1 MNSKFKRYSIGG
13 LLVLVGI
20 AIGALVFSSE
30 NTTEAP
36 HDHASDEAESV
47 WTCSMHPQIRQEE
60 PGGCPICGMDLIPA
74 NQVQASID
82 PDAIKMSKTAR
93 ALAKVETIVVDNSG
107 SFTNN
112 RSYSGQLVVNQDR
125 VERLSANYSGRIE
138 KLYVNDTGEQV
149 RKGQVIAEIYA
160 PELQI
165 IQDEYKLALKQN
177 NSSLLQ
183 SITRK
188 IENLELSLEDI
199 QNLNN
204 GVLQLKSPI
213 SGYVTT
219 LNMSQGENIKTDQ
232 ALLELAN
239 LSTLWAEF
247 DIYEGDLNTLNVGD
261 KLNIDIPNQ
270 PGITSPVGFISP
282 VIDEKTRSA
291 KARVVIDNPNMKLN
305 PGIFI
310 SAELE
315 ETTKMPSDTQ
325 ESGLW
330 IPASAVLWSGKRS
343 VVYQEIEDES
353 GVYYKMKEVQTGKT
367 SASAIEILSGISAG
381 DVIVSHGAF
390 SIDSEAQLADKPSMM
405 NKRRSSQAQTKSEAQ
420 LDNKSLQ
427 YYFNLKNAL
436 VNDDFENA
444 KAIATDLNDF
454 LESKS
459 ADIKKAK
466 KMKMILENVLN
477 QTSIDAFREDFIQL
491 SEEVIQMSKR
501 LEIDQKLY
509 VQYCPMAD
517 SNEGAYWLSLDES
530 IRNPYFGAS
539 MLKCGEVREVISHMG
554 APSNSPQMM
563 KD

>member
-1 MNSKFKRYSIGG
+1 MKNKTKHYSIGG
-13 LLVLVGI
+13 LLVIVGI

-30 NTTEAP
+30 NTTETP

-60 PGGCPICGMDLIPA
+60 PGDCPICGMDLIPA

-93 ALAKVETIVVDNSG
+93 ALAKVKTIVVDNLG
-107 SFTNN
+107 SITNN

-138 KLYVNDTGEQV
+138 KLYINDTGEQV
-149 RKGQVIAEIYA
+149 RKGQAIAEIYA

-183 SITRK
+183 SITKK
-188 IENLELSLEDI
+188 IENFELSLADI
-199 QNLNN
+199 QNMNK
-204 GVLQLKSPI
+204 GVLQFKSSV

-219 LNMSQGENIKTDQ
+219 LNVRQGENIKTDQ

-239 LSTLWAEF
+239 LSTLWAHF
-247 DIYEGDLNTLNVGD
+247 DIYESDLNTLNVGD
-261 KLNIDIPNQ
+261 KLSIDIPNR
-270 PGITSPVGFISP
+270 PGITGRISFISP
-282 VIDEKTRSA
+282 VLDENTRSA
-291 KARVVIDNPNMKLN
+291 IARVLIDNPNMKLK
-305 PGIFI
+305 PGVFI
-310 SAELE
+310 SAQLE
-315 ETTKMPSDTQ
+315 DRSKMPSDTQ

-330 IPASAVLWSGKRS
+330 IPKSAVLWSGKRS

-353 GVYYKMKEVQTGKT
+353 GVYYKMKEVRTGKT
-367 SASAIEILSGISAG
+367 TTEAIEVLSGISAG

-405 NKRRSSQAQTKSEAQ
+405 NKRETFLAKSEVQ
-420 LDNKSLQ
+420 LDNKFLQ
-427 YYFNLKNAL
+427 HYFDLKNAL
-436 VNDDFENA
+436 VKDGFENA
-444 KAIATDLNDF
+444 KAITADLIEF

-459 ADIKKAK
+459 DNITNAK
-466 KMKMILENVLN
+466 KMELVLKEMLN
-477 QTSIDAFREDFIQL
+477 QTNIDAFRENFIQL
-491 SEEVIQMSKR
+491 SEEVIKMSKR
-501 LEIDQKLY
+501 LELDQKLY

-539 MLKCGEVREVISHMG
+539 MLKCGEIREVL
-554 APSNSPQMM
+554 SPF
-563 KD
+563 

>member
-1 MNSKFKRYSIGG
+1 MNSTLKRYSIGG
-13 LLVLVGI
+13 LLVIVGI

-30 NTTEAP
+30 NTSEIA
-36 HDHASDEAESV
+36 HEHASDEAESV
-47 WTCSMHPQIRQEE
+47 WTCSMHPQIRQDE
-60 PGGCPICGMDLIPA
+60 PGDCPICGMDLIQA
-74 NQVQASID
+74 NQMQASID

-107 SFTNN
+107 SYTSN

-138 KLYVNDTGEQV
+138 KLYVNDIGEQV
-149 RKGQVIAEIYA
+149 RKGQVIAEIFA

-188 IENLELSLEDI
+188 IENLELSPAEV
-199 QNLNN
+199 QNMNN
-204 GVLQLKSPI
+204 GILQLKSPS

-219 LNMSQGENIKTDQ
+219 LNVNQGENIKTDQ
-232 ALLELAN
+232 ALLEVAN
-239 LSTLWAEF
+239 LSTLWAQF
-247 DIYEGDLNTLNVGD
+247 DIYESALNTLSLGD
-261 KLNIDIPNQ
+261 ELNIDIPNQ
-270 PGITSPVGFISP
+270 PGITGRISFISP
-282 VIDEKTRSA
+282 VLDEKTRSA
-291 KARVVIDNPNMKLN
+291 KARVVIDNTNNKLK

-315 ETTKMPSDTQ
+315 DSAKMPSDTK

-330 IPASAVLWSGKRS
+330 IPKSAMLWSGKRS

-367 SASAIEILSGISAG
+367 TAEAIEVVSGISAG
-381 DVIVSHGAF
+381 DVIVSQGAF

-405 NKRRSSQAQTKSEAQ
+405 NRRETAPAQAKSEVQ
-420 LDNKSLQ
+420 LDNKFLQ
-427 YYFNLKNAL
+427 HYFDLKNAL

-444 KAIATDLNDF
+444 KTIATDLND
-454 LESKS
+454 LMKGETADMKNANNMKS
-459 ADIKKAK
+459 
-466 KMKMILENVLN
+466 ILKDMLN
-477 QTSIDAFREDFIQL
+477 QTSIDAFRDDFIQL
-491 SEEVIQMSKR
+491 SEKVIQLSKR

-539 MLKCGEVREVISHMG
+539 MLKCGEVREVIDARK
-554 APSNSPQMM
+554 APSSSPQMGE
-563 KD
+563 D